1 MIFLAFLR
9 WRCTSLFFS
18 QFVDIASQTK
28 YDLHGYNYLIS
39 YKSVWTNWLKKKNS
53 TAGIDKEKK
62 NPKSLDYDLSNTK
75 YNEQVFWNLFNAS
88 YRFCFLLVDC
98 TPISQWFQ
106 TWTLNIWVS
115 IFLAHLLQMASNSA
129 FIRVH
134 MIIRLP
140 VKLVTLKGA
149 KGRLLFLFWKSLIQ
163 RVETTLLKGY
173 FRGVTERIE
182 TEIIFTPFFERKF
195 GKKNVKQFSESGT
208 SGCKSKTEIV
218 RVVANTIFPL
228 YKIANRM
235 LFLKRDVLTKWVIFP

>member
-1 MIFLAFLR
+1 MIYMDTTTL
-9 WRCTSLFFS
+9 
-18 QFVDIASQTK
+18 
-28 YDLHGYNYLIS
+28 YLIRVLQGS
-39 YKSVWTNWLKKKNS
+39 IKKKE
-53 TAGIDKEKK
+53 T
-62 NPKSLDYDLSNTK
+62 PKVSLSNTK

-235 LFLKRDVLTKWVIFP
+235 LFLKNDVLTNWVIFP

>member
-1 MIFLAFLR
+1 M
-9 WRCTSLFFS
+9 
-18 QFVDIASQTK
+18 
-28 YDLHGYNYLIS
+28 NELIE
-39 YKSVWTNWLKKKNS
+39 KKTVLQGLIK
-53 TAGIDKEKK
+53 KKK

>member
-9 WRCTSLFFS
+9 WRCTSLFS
-18 QFVDIASQTK
+18 PQFVDIASQTK

-39 YKSVWTNWLKKKNS
+39 YRSVWTNWLKKKS

-62 NPKSLDYDLSNTK
+62 NAKSLDYDLSNTK

-106 TWTLNIWVS
+106 TLTLNIWVS
-115 IFLAHLLQMASNSA
+115 LFFS
-129 FIRVH
+129 R

-149 KGRLLFLFWKSLIQ
+149 KGRLLFLFSKSLIQ
-163 RVETTLLKGY
+163 RVETTFLKGY

-195 GKKNVKQFSESGT
+195 CKKNMKQFPESGT
-208 SGCKSKTEIV
+208 SWCKSNTEIV
-218 RVVANTIFPL
+218 RAVANTIFPL

-235 LFLKRDVLTKWVIFP
+235 LFLKRDVLAMWIIFP

>member
-9 WRCTSLFFS
+9 WRCTSLFFP

-39 YKSVWTNWLKKKNS
+39 YRSVWTNWLKKKS

-62 NPKSLDYDLSNTK
+62 NAKSLDYDLSNTK

-106 TWTLNIWVS
+106 TLTLNIWVS
-115 IFLAHLLQMASNSA
+115 LFFS
-129 FIRVH
+129 R

-149 KGRLLFLFWKSLIQ
+149 KGRLLFLFSKSLIQ
-163 RVETTLLKGY
+163 RVETTFLKGY

-195 GKKNVKQFSESGT
+195 CKKNMKQFPESGT
-208 SGCKSKTEIV
+208 SWCKSNTEIV
-218 RVVANTIFPL
+218 RAVANTIFPL

-235 LFLKRDVLTKWVIFP
+235 LFLKRDVLAMWIIFP

>member
-1 MIFLAFLR
+1 MYF
-9 WRCTSLFFS
+9 TFFS

-39 YKSVWTNWLKKKNS
+39 YKSVWTNWLKKKS

-62 NPKSLDYDLSNTK
+62 NAKSLDYDLSNTK

-106 TWTLNIWVS
+106 TLTLNIWVS
-115 IFLAHLLQMASNSA
+115 LFFS
-129 FIRVH
+129 R

-140 VKLVTLKGA
+140 IKLVTLRGA
-149 KGRLLFLFWKSLIQ
+149 KGRLLFLFSKSLIQ
-163 RVETTLLKGY
+163 RVETTFLKGY
-173 FRGVTERIE
+173 FRGVTKRIE

-195 GKKNVKQFSESGT
+195 CKKKYE
-208 SGCKSKTEIV
+208 
-218 RVVANTIFPL
+218 TISWERHF
-228 YKIANRM
+228 KM
-235 LFLKRDVLTKWVIFP
+235 

>member
-1 MIFLAFLR
+1 MIYIDTTTL
-9 WRCTSLFFS
+9 
-18 QFVDIASQTK
+18 
-28 YDLHGYNYLIS
+28 YLIR
-39 YKSVWTNWLKKKNS
+39 VCERIDWKKKNS

-115 IFLAHLLQMASNSA
+115 IFLAHLLQMAINSA

-235 LFLKRDVLTKWVIFP
+235 LFLKKDVLTRWVIFP